1 MVEQALVNNKDLAK
15 ASVAVNRALYNA
27 NLAGA
32 NLIPAFSGSTQSSAS
47 KNVKTGGSSAVSH
60 QGALN
65 VSYTLDLWQRL
76 ADTADAAE
84 WSHKATAED
93 LEATKLSLINS
104 VVTTYYQ
111 IAYLNDAI
119 STTEE
124 TIKYYN
130 DISSIMQRR
139 LSQGVADSASVDQAQ
154 QAVLNARN
162 NLINYQTQRKTAEQT
177 LRNLLNLK
185 PEEVA
190 LKSVTHC
197 TIQLVQV

>member
-1 MVEQALVNNKDLAK
+1 MQMVPFI
-15 ASVAVNRALYNA
+15 S
-27 NLAGA
+27 
-32 NLIPAFSGSTQSSAS
+32 
-47 KNVKTGGSSAVSH
+47 
-60 QGALN
+60 
-65 VSYTLDLWQRL
+65 VSYTHLDVYKRQTLDLWQRL

-139 LSQGVADSASVDQAQ
+139 LSQGVADSASVDQA
-154 QAVLNARN
+154 LS
-162 NLINYQTQRKTAEQT
+162 LI
-177 LRNLLNLK
+177 
-185 PEEVA
+185 
-190 LKSVTHC
+190 H
-197 TIQLVQV
+197 I